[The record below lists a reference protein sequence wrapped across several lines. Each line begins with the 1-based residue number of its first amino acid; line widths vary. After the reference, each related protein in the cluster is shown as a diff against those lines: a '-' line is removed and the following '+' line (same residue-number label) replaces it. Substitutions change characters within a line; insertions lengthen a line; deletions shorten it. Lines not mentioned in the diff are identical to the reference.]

1 VPRVFLTTALALTLL
16 AAVAAAA
23 PVPAGAA
30 TPVAPKKKAKKPKLR
45 TKWLCGPRGPKDNP
59 CHASQRTTVV
69 KSNLSTSLQRWGLAR
84 NPRVDCFYVYP
95 TVSPQPGPNA
105 PLASSPEIR
114 AAAQLQASRFSSRC
128 RVYAPLYRQVTQ
140 PALLNPGLN
149 TPAARNRAYADVL
162 TAFREY
168 MANDNDG
175 RPFVLIGHDQG
186 ASLLTRLVREQ
197 IDPKAKV
204 RAQMLSAMLPGG
216 NVVVPRGRKLGGDFK
231 HIPPCRSDTE
241 LACVIA
247 YSSYDSQPPSDAYV
261 SRLYSGAFPRR
272 LDGTKQV
279 LCTNPAALAGGI
291 GTITPYFP
299 TRTLPGPLSAM
310 SPPLPTISTPWVTY
324 PNLYTTRCK
333 DDQGATWL
341 QITQTHNTA
350 DPRPRVQAVQGPR
363 WGFHLADMSL
373 GFGQLVRLVGIQA
386 DAYFKQ
392 PSVRNKTTSK

>member
-1 VPRVFLTTALALTLL
+1 VHRFSLTTVLALILL

-23 PVPAGAA
+23 PAPAIAPAA
-30 TPVAPKKKAKKPKLR
+30 AKQQAKKPKLR
-45 TKWLCGPRGPKDNP
+45 AKWLCGPRGPKANP

-69 KSNLSTSLQRWGLAR
+69 QPNLSTSLQRWGLAR

-95 TVSPQPGPNA
+95 TVSPLPGPNA
-105 PLASSPEIR
+105 PLASAPEIR
-114 AAAQLQASRFSSRC
+114 AAAQLQASRFSSQC
-128 RVYAPLYRQVTQ
+128 RVYAPLYRQVTAPAVLN
-140 PALLNPGLN
+140 PALN
-149 TPAARNRAYADVL
+149 TKSARNRAYADVL

-168 MANDNDG
+168 MANDNKG

-186 ASLLTRLVREQ
+186 AALLTRLVKEQ

-216 NVVVPRGRKLGGDFK
+216 NVVVPRGRKLGGDFR

-247 YSSYDSQPPSDAYV
+247 YSAYDSQPPPDAYV
-261 SRLYSGAFPRR
+261 TRLYSGAFPRR
-272 LDGTKQV
+272 LDRTKQV
-279 LCTNPAALAGGI
+279 LCTNPAALVGGI

-310 SPPLPTISTPWVTY
+310 SPPLPSISTPWVVY
-324 PNLYTTRCK
+324 PHLYTTRCK

-341 QITQTHNTA
+341 QVSQTHNTA

-373 GFGQLVRLVGIQA
+373 TFGQLVRLVRSQA
-386 DAYFKQ
+386 GAYFEQ
-392 PSVRNKTTSK
+392 PSVKRKTTSN